1 MSPQLVIMLSV
12 TVSVGCLILGVYY
25 FWRGDLSLSADDRL
39 TLLVKRESR
48 GESHPPQPKQPGLMS
63 FVVPRLSEGLKP
75 KSGLAQQALRLK
87 LARAGFSSAHAVELF
102 LCLKLMCLLAAGLA
116 GGIAGSLYLG
126 RQQCL
131 MAAGF
136 VACVAFY
143 L

>member
-1 MSPQLVIMLSV
+1 MRKPTASQTSKH
-12 TVSVGCLILGVYY
+12 
-25 FWRGDLSLSADDRL
+25 RKASL
-39 TLLVKRESR
+39 
-48 GESHPPQPKQPGLMS
+48 PKQPGLMS

-131 MAAGF
+131 PEDHLP
-136 VACVAFY
+136 VAKAQHRQ
-143 L
+143 LLRERELDLGGTPSS